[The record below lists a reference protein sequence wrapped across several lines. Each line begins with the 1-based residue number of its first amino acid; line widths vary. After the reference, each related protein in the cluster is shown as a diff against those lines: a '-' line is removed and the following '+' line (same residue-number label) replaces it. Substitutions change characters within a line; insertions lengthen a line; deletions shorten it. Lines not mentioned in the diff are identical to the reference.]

1 MTKRIAAALV
11 EAEGMEAALPGTPS
25 FDVSARIARQDTQP
39 ALSPRTTDASAA
51 PELISEVSAFEL

>member
-39 ALSPRTTDASAA
+39 ALSPRTNASAA
-51 PELISEVSAFEL
+51 PELISEVSAFEV

>member
-39 ALSPRTTDASAA
+39 ALSPRTT
-51 PELISEVSAFEL
+51 EVNCKS